1 MNVLNVINK
10 IERWG
15 DSQHPRLL
23 DGIRIVLAVFLLLK
37 GIAFMQNTADL
48 KYLIENQSDIVLPS
62 GLLIA
67 VVYFA
72 AFIHMVGGVL
82 VALGL
87 YTRTASLLQI
97 PIVFG
102 AVFFINILLSPF
114 NTELWASIVCL
125 ALLIIFAVIGSGKLS
140 LDNFIEHLD
149 N

>member
-1 MNVLNVINK
+1 MNVIHK

-15 DSQHPRLL
+15 DSHHPRLL
-23 DGIRIVLAVFLLLK
+23 DIIRIVLGVFLLLK
-37 GIAFMQNTADL
+37 GIAFMQNTSDL
-48 KYLIENQSDIVLPS
+48 KYLIENQSDIILPS

-72 AFIHMVGGVL
+72 AFVHMVGGVL
-82 VALGL
+82 IALGL
-87 YTRTASLLQI
+87 YTRTASLMQI

-114 NTELWASIVCL
+114 NAELWASILCL
-125 ALLIIFAVIGSGKLS
+125 VLLVIFGVIGSGKLS
-140 LDNFIEHLD
+140 LDNFIQHLD

>member
-1 MNVLNVINK
+1 MSVIHK

-15 DSQHPRLL
+15 DNHHPRLL
-23 DGIRIVLAVFLLLK
+23 DIIRIVLGVFLLLK
-37 GIAFMQNTADL
+37 GIAFMQNTSDL
-48 KYLIENQSDIVLPS
+48 KYLIENQSDIILPS
-62 GLLIA
+62 GLLIS

-72 AFIHMVGGVL
+72 AFVHMVGGVL

-87 YTRTASLLQI
+87 YTRTASLMQI

-114 NTELWASIVCL
+114 NTELWASILCL
-125 ALLIIFAVIGSGKLS
+125 VLLVIFAVIGSGKLS